1 MPRDRLLTALKYY
14 SPTGR
19 RNKWRHLKRLL
30 DMWDPNGS
38 TGSITVC
45 WLDDDDDD
53 DDDDDVNDD
62 DDDDEYC

>member
-1 MPRDRLLTALKYY
+1 
-14 SPTGR
+14 
-19 RNKWRHLKRLL
+19 
-30 DMWDPNGS
+30 MWDPNGS

-53 DDDDDVNDD
+53 DDDFVNDDD

>member
-1 MPRDRLLTALKYY
+1 
-14 SPTGR
+14 
-19 RNKWRHLKRLL
+19 
-30 DMWDPNGS
+30 MWDPNGS

-53 DDDDDVNDD
+53 DDDDVNDD